1 MATSNYPNIESATQ
15 PRALGQTF
23 ADEIEAAKIE
33 ANKATLRN
41 IGLLIFVAAT
51 VYFGI
56 LNFGLYAR
64 GFVPPGT
71 QTVTHGGPFT
81 LAQLFALIP
90 ALAISGSVLALT
102 LSGIGWFSVGTQA
115 QVGKI
120 AGYALFAVEAANG
133 IAEWLLST
141 GKLVATDEFISGY
154 AAYGVPVMVVLVG
167 LVWKIVIDHDEKA
180 DEVRDHNLTAAMIR
194 KRKRAAQ
201 MKFLDD
207 PANLA
212 RIVRA
217 GELAARQLTEAHT
230 RGADADGAPQLGQ
243 GQAAQF
249 AQEAQAVDMAQP
261 EQGERFARGGSAQP
275 PKSND

>member
-1 MATSNYPNIESATQ
+1 MKKLQDETEVVESPA
-15 PRALGQTF
+15 PLGGTTF
-23 ADEIEAAKIE
+23 ADEIAAETIE

-41 IGLLIFVAAT
+41 IGLMIFVAAT

-64 GFVPPGT
+64 GFVAPGT
-71 QTVTHGGPFT
+71 ATITHGGPFT

-90 ALAISGSVLALT
+90 AVAISGSVLALT

-120 AGYALFAVEAANG
+120 AGYGLFAVEAANG
-133 IAEWLLST
+133 VAEWLLST
-141 GKLVATDEFISGY
+141 GKLTATDEFISAY
-154 AAYGVPVMVVLVG
+154 AAYGVPAMVVLVA

-180 DEVRDHNLTAAMIR
+180 EIVREHNLTMALMR

-207 PANLA
+207 PLNIA
-212 RIVRA
+212 RIARA
-217 GELAARQLTEAHT
+217 GQVAARRLTEAHT
-230 RGADADGAPQLGQ
+230 QAADDLTVVMPKEVDAASAPD
-243 GQAAQF
+243 GQA
-249 AQEAQAVDMAQP
+249 
-261 EQGERFARGGSAQP
+261 GEPRPLES
-275 PKSND
+275 